1 MKYRLTPIVQKVMNI
16 LRRYNFEIIKM
27 KGDHIKINKIP
38 PLNRP
43 IILVNVK
50 RLSNKVRQ
58 NLIKEAEATGVPRE
72 KLEELF

>member
-38 PLNRP
+38 PLSRP

-58 NLIKEAEATGVPRE
+58 NLIKEAEVAGVPRE